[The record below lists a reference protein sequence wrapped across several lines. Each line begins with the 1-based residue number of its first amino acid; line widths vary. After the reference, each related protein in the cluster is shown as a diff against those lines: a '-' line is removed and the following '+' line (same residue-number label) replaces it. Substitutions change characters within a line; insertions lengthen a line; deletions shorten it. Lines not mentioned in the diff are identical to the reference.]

1 MAAASKPAK
10 GKKVARYTT
19 VGETTYAPGDE
30 VSAEHAELIDNPAV
44 WESEDSDADNG

>member
-1 MAAASKPAK
+1 MAAAAK
-10 GKKVARYTT
+10 KKVARYTT

-44 WESEDSDADNG
+44 WEADDAAASDD